1 MPSILNEISFFQFD
15 NLIRNRIPFVI
26 LNLGVDLKDFYS
38 MPLYQ
43 NHLEALTVVATK
55 ESALIELQNRKVLNH
70 DAILVLC
77 PDGQVSAQLVDQL
90 ESQGFTN
97 VFFAKSGYHKLK
109 ADATH

>member
-26 LNLGVDLKDFYS
+26 LNIGVDLKDFYTQ
-38 MPLYQ
+38 PFYQ
-43 NHLEALTVVATK
+43 NHLEALMIPVTK
-55 ESALIELQNRKVLNH
+55 ESALVELQNRKIPSH

-77 PDGQVSAQLVDQL
+77 PDGKVSAQIVDAL
-90 ESQGFTN
+90 ESQGFSN
-97 VFFAKSGYHKLK
+97 VFFAKSGFEKLK